1 LLASVPIQ
9 ESWLTKAPPYLAGL
23 KGKTLQIPISGT
35 ISQPK
40 LDARVLEHLTKQ
52 LAGSA
57 VKGVVDQ
64 QLQNGQNLLKDE
76 FGKGLNRLFG
86 PLQPKPPAP
95 VLPMP

>member
-57 VKGVVDQ
+57 VQGVVDQ

-76 FGKGLNRLFG
+76 LGKGLNRLFG